1 MAVTYHYDDSPE
13 RFRRLLIHL
22 SFIWLVI
29 CIHKGPRSRDT
40 WLAVPLFLVFL
51 VLDGLVVQGVWE

>member
-13 RFRRLLIHL
+13 RFRKLLIQL

-29 CIHKGPRSRDT
+29 SIYKGPRSRDT
-40 WLAVPLFLVFL
+40 WVAVPLFLVLL